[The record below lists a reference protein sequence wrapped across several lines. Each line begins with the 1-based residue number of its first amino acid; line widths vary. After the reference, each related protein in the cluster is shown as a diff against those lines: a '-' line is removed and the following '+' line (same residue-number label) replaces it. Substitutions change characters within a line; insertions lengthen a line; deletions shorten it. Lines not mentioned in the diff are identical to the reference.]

1 MRNTEKDRA
10 KRNQRKHKVKGVKI
24 NCRHLRRTV
33 MRCAD
38 LMIPITSGLLVCLD
52 CGEPI
57 RMLANTVFG
66 TSLDPSA
73 KRNEAHRKNG

>member
-24 NCRHLRRTV
+24 NCSHLRRTHLIGH
-33 MRCAD
+33 AA
-38 LMIPITSGLLVCLD
+38 GLLTCLD

-66 TSLDPSA
+66 TCLDPSA
-73 KRNEAHRKNG
+73 KRNEAHKRHG